1 MKNFIIYDKEGT
13 IKRIGV
19 CPDNQVKIQPQE
31 NEFVIEGISDG
42 ISQKIVDGKI
52 VDKTE
57 VENNDYIYEMRK
69 DSFPKLDFT
78 LTDEE
83 IDQQINEYYIGK
95 VDVQQWKKDNYDWLR
110 KQSYPNI
117 EDQLDS
123 LMKYLKTKQDLTLE
137 LEQTI
142 NKIDQVKLRWPK
154 TEVIKCLK

>member
-42 ISQKIVDGKI
+42 ISQKIVDRKI

-83 IDQQINEYYIGK
+83 IDQQINDFFVGK
-95 VDVQQWKKDNYDWLR
+95 VDVQQWKKDNYAWLR